1 MNSKYYLTDKLEL
14 PGYNIRLLFKA
25 PEDKKKDKKASVIL
39 TNPEDNTGAKIVPK
53 PLVIPNYKTLVTM
66 RKDIIDYANKVL
78 INNSF
83 EELSEELLNELLESL
98 VLKINEVELA
108 EDTLEKDESNQEFRP
123 IFNEYLNKLKPR
135 LIDNKPAEET
145 DLTNRNK
152 KEVIE
157 DFLLNYYKDEIIKL
171 QDEISKDNPKKAL
184 IIDYEDLER
193 FEPDLADLLISNPEE
208 VIKLFNTVIAN
219 NFIDKTTRQNF
230 NKAVINARFKNIK
243 NTVEFKDLK
252 SNRIGELV
260 EIIGTIKKVD
270 TIRPR
275 LLIGLFEC
283 KDCLNKIEVS
293 QDIRKSYILRPNIC
307 LECGAKRGFTLVN
320 EDSIFTDLQTFTI
333 QQPLDTV
340 IIGTPRDFEVRVT
353 EDLVDKANAG
363 AKVKLTGIFTYV
375 SDEKNNTNYV
385 IEANNIELL
394 EEETIINITP
404 EDEKE
409 ILEFSKRPTILKDL
423 VSLFAPKLILPFE
436 LKLAILCFIVKGIRV
451 GNRREW
457 INILIIGDPAT
468 AKTELKINIKDL
480 CIKCVSTSGTG
491 ATAKGLTYS
500 TLPDKDKLGG
510 YSLEAGVLALADKG
524 HAIIDEFDKLKPE
537 DQEATNEAIDS
548 GFIPVNRAGFNTQL
562 PARAGV
568 IAFGNPK
575 GKRFDRYKDL
585 KDQLNIEEDVISRYD
600 LTFILKDIPNEERDS
615 KIFKSLYRPEEEL
628 DNTFLK
634 KYLAYVTNLTPGIAE
649 DTIEYMNEYYLQYR
663 ATNNE
668 EDTTV
673 VTTARQGEALG
684 RLAGAIAKL
693 KIKEEVTT
701 EEVDKAID
709 LINYSLENLD
719 QLGVDKTKQQKER
732 ELIIQL
738 LEEESNLDNG
748 VNRTYLK
755 ELFTELTGVSNTTFN
770 RRIAELS
777 NAKQIIVKG
786 KSIYLVVNE
795 D

>member
-1 MNSKYYLTDKLEL
+1 MNSKYYLTDKIEE
-14 PGYNIRLLFKA
+14 PGYNIRLLYKA
-25 PEDKKKDKKASVIL
+25 PEDKKKDKKASIIL

-66 RKDIIDYANKVL
+66 RKDIIDYTNRVL

-83 EELSEELLNELLESL
+83 EELAEELLNELLESL
-98 VLKINEVELA
+98 VLKINEEELA
-108 EDTLEKDESNQEFRP
+108 EETLEKDESNEDFRP
-123 IFNEYLNKLKPR
+123 IFNEYLDKLKPR
-135 LIDNKPAEET
+135 LIEDKPAEE
-145 DLTNRNK
+145 LELINRNK

-157 DFLLNYYKDEIIKL
+157 DFLLNYYKEDLL
-171 QDEISKDNPKKAL
+171 QLQEEISKDNPKKAL

-193 FEPDLADLLISNPEE
+193 FEPDLADLLITNPEE
-208 VIKLFNTVIAN
+208 VIKLFNTVIAT
-219 NFIDKTTRQNF
+219 NFISKETKQKF

-260 EIIGTIKKVD
+260 EIIGTIKKVV

-275 LLIGLFEC
+275 LLTGLFEC
-283 KDCLNKIEVS
+283 NNCLNKIEVS
-293 QDIRKSYILRPNIC
+293 QDIRKNYVLRPNIC
-307 LECGAKRGFTLVN
+307 LECGTKRGFTLVN

-333 QQPLDTV
+333 QQPLETV

-409 ILEFSKRPTILKDL
+409 ILEFSKRPTILEDL
-423 VSLFAPKLILPFE
+423 VSLFAPNLILPYE
-436 LKLAILCFIVKGIRV
+436 LKLAILCFIVKGIRI

-457 INILIIGDPAT
+457 INILVIGDPAT

-510 YSLEAGVLALADKG
+510 YSLEAGALALADKG

-548 GFIPVNRAGFNTQL
+548 GYIPVNRAGFNTQL

-575 GKRFDRYKDL
+575 GKRFDRYKEL
-585 KDQLNIEEDVISRYD
+585 KSQLNIEEDVISRYD

-615 KIFKSLYRPEEEL
+615 KIFKSLYIPEEAL

-634 KYLAYVTNLTPGIAE
+634 KYLAYVTGLTPGIAE
-649 DTIEYMNEYYLQYR
+649 DTIDYMNEYYLQYR

-684 RLAGAIAKL
+684 RLSGAIAKL
-693 KIKEEVTT
+693 KIKEEVDT

-719 QLGVDKTKQQKER
+719 QLGVEKTPTQKDR
-732 ELIIQL
+732 ELLLGLIQA
-738 LEEESNLDNG
+738 ETKLDNG
-748 VNRTYLK
+748 ISRSYLLDLYKEETGASERTFK
-755 ELFTELTGVSNTTFN
+755 
-770 RRIAELS
+770 RRIRELK
-777 NAKQIIVKG
+777 NANKIETKG
-786 KSIYLVVNE
+786 QNVYLL